1 MMSHRKAP
9 LYQTVYQDLFEKINN
24 GYYSQGD
31 LIPTE
36 EQLCEAYG
44 VSRVT
49 VRKACDL
56 LVKDDLVERT
66 PGFGTVVK
74 RKYWMQKSL
83 DQKGFTEEMISH
95 GIKPTTKVL
104 DFSVKKAN
112 AQIASILGIN
122 EGEYIYYFQ
131 RARYGDGEIY
141 QMEITHMSS
150 ELFPDLSLKYLEG
163 SKFEFVESHGYKID
177 FAFHQTSP
185 VLPPDDI
192 AELFEIDSNTPIL
205 KIDNT
210 TFLTN
215 GKVMDYTIQYMNSP
229 KYQLRYIRKKR

>member
-1 MMSHRKAP
+1 MSHRKEP
-9 LYQTVYQDLFEKINN
+9 LYQTVYKDLFEKINN
-24 GYYSQGD
+24 GYYNPGD

-36 EQLCEAYG
+36 EQLRETYN

-49 VRKACDL
+49 VRKACDM

-66 PGFGTVVK
+66 PGYGTVVK
-74 RKYWMQKSL
+74 KKYWTQKSL

-95 GIKPTTKVL
+95 GIKPSTRVL
-104 DFSVKKAN
+104 DFSIEKAN
-112 AQIASILGIN
+112 AQIASILGISEN
-122 EGEYIYYFQ
+122 DYVYRFY
-131 RARYGDGEIY
+131 RARYGDGEMY
-141 QMEITHMSS
+141 QLEMTHMSCK
-150 ELFPDLSLKYLEG
+150 LFPDLSLKALEG
-163 SKFEFVESHGYKID
+163 SKFTFVENHGCQID

-185 VLPPDDI
+185 ILPPDEI
-192 AELFEIDSNTPIL
+192 AELFNITTETPIL

-215 GKVMDYTIQYMNSP
+215 GKVMDHTIQYMNSP